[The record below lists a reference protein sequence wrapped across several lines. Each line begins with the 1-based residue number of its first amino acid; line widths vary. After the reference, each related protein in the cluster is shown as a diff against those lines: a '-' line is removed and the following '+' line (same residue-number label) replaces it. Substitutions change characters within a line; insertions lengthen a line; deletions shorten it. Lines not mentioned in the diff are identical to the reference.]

1 MRDAPTLRLI
11 AESDRPVVK
20 RLWQLY
26 RHDLSE
32 YRDSLPDVHG
42 LFEPGRLSS
51 VYGDANRCCYL
62 VHRGDVPVGFA
73 LLQGLEAEPRMIA
86 EFFVLRAVRRQG
98 VGHRVAT
105 ELLRR
110 YPGAWEIG
118 FQEENR
124 GAPEF
129 WRRVVTDVVGKTWR
143 EELRPVPG
151 KPQITHDHVLVFR
164 V

>member
-1 MRDAPTLRLI
+1 MRDAPTLRLF
-11 AESDRPVVK
+11 AESDRPVVE

-32 YRDSLPDVHG
+32 YRDSLPDVRG
-42 LFEPGRLSS
+42 LFKPGRL
-51 VYGDANRCCYL
+51 VPGLAHRRAWPLQPARFFGDADRCGYL

-73 LLQGLEAEPRMIA
+73 LLQGLEDEPRMIA

-118 FQEENR
+118 FQEET
-124 GAPEF
+124 P
-129 WRRVVTDVVGKTWR
+129 
-143 EELRPVPG
+143 
-151 KPQITHDHVLVFR
+151 H
-164 V
+164 

>member
-1 MRDAPTLRLI
+1 MPDAPTLRLF
-11 AESDRPVVK
+11 AESDRPVVE
-20 RLWQLY
+20 RVWQLY

-32 YRDSLPDVHG
+32 SRDSLPNADG
-42 LFEPGRLSS
+42 LFKPGHLPTFF
-51 VYGDANRCCYL
+51 GDPDRCGYL
-62 VHRGDVPVGFA
+62 ILRDDLPVGFA
-73 LLQGLEAEPRMIA
+73 LVQGLGFEPRMIA
-86 EFFVLRAVRRQG
+86 DFFVIRAVRREG
-98 VGHRVAT
+98 IGHAVAA

-129 WRRVVTDVVGKTWR
+129 WRRVVTDVVGETWR

-151 KPQITHDHVLVFR
+151 KPHIPDDHVLVFR
-164 V
+164 L